1 MQKGFKEHIQKQLK
15 EGKTGEQLTM
25 GNFEKTRLRV
35 ASNKPFAAARAY
47 QRGMTHAASNIGF
60 RPHIKYPPAFAGG
73 YLFVGFC
80 LNSMKVPFV
89 TKESLQTIFEEH
101 PMSFH
106 LLEYP

>member
-47 QRGMTHAASNIGF
+47 QRGVTRAASNIRF
-60 RPHIKYPPAFAGG
+60 RPHIKYPRPFAGG

-80 LNSMKVPFV
+80 LKYRLSRKNHYKRFSKNIRCR
-89 TKESLQTIFEEH
+89 SIFWNIHE
-101 PMSFH
+101 
-106 LLEYP
+106 